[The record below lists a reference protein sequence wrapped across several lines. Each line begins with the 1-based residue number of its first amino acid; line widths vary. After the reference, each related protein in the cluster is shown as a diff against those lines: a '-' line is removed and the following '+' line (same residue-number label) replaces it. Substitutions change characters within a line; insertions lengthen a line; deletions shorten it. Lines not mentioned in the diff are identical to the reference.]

1 MGAMKTLGLILL
13 AAAGTIL
20 ISCNN
25 AKSGNDPVAGAIK
38 DKIAATVGAES
49 ANVKIYNLEKVDSV
63 RLGEELERR
72 KATINLRIKK
82 NGELLDRYMA
92 RNMNNNATL
101 KVTDIEK
108 DRRRLTQLDSIAA
121 VHASQL
127 DSVIAFDY
135 LVNGEAKGADGAKV
149 LIDNMFTSVTPDL
162 KVLAF
167 EKEKRFLRKSTGH
180 AIPGY
185 DALYSAASE
194 EE

>member
-1 MGAMKTLGLILL
+1 MKTLELILL

-25 AKSGNDPVAGAIK
+25 GKSGNDPVQDAIK
-38 DKIAATVGAES
+38 EKIAATVGAES
-49 ANVKIYNLEKVDSV
+49 SNVNIYKMEKVDSV
-63 RLGEELERR
+63 NLGDELGRR

-82 NGELLDRYMA
+82 NGELLDGYMA
-92 RNMNNNATL
+92 KSMNKNASV
-101 KVTDIEK
+101 KVTEIEK
-108 DRRRLTQLDSIAA
+108 DRRRLAQLDSIAA
-121 VHASQL
+121 AHASQL
-127 DSVIAFDY
+127 DSIIAYDY
-135 LVNGEAKGADGAKV
+135 LVNGEARTADGGKV
-149 LIDNMFTSVTPDL
+149 LIDNMYTSVTPDL

-185 DALYSAASE
+185 DALYSGAPE